1 MPEQGRGIFI
11 NSSSSLS
18 HGMAVFLGDILRWL
32 MMFPFVG
39 AHKNTFIQRLS
50 VLFRN
55 PPAATTINHHGG
67 RNSESICRHIHSW
80 CGPVRHNHN
89 NNHKHERQQ
98 RGWLTRVFQLLL
110 LLLAVAKWVL
120 QKAWKMYATK
130 CENGR
135 IRRNE
140 IPSESLILETISMS
154 LFTKSN
160 KGTRV
165 VDSVTGRL
173 QEEER
178 NVLQSTD
185 CV

>member
-1 MPEQGRGIFI
+1 
-11 NSSSSLS
+11 
-18 HGMAVFLGDILRWL
+18 
-32 MMFPFVG
+32 
-39 AHKNTFIQRLS
+39 
-50 VLFRN
+50 
-55 PPAATTINHHGG
+55 
-67 RNSESICRHIHSW
+67 
-80 CGPVRHNHN
+80 
-89 NNHKHERQQ
+89 
-98 RGWLTRVFQLLL
+98 
-110 LLLAVAKWVL
+110 
-120 QKAWKMYATK
+120 MYATK

-173 QEEER
+173 QEER